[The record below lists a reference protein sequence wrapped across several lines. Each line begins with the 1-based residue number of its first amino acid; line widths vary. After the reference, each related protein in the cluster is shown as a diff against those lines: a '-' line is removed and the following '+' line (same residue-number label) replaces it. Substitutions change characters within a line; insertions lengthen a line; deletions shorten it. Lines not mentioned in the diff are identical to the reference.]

1 MQVRGETS
9 VNKLILLFV
18 FDKMESPL
26 SERTLVDMCTSSN
39 DWLNYMDCIVLIHKL
54 KKDGFI
60 CEIPEADDPLYAI
73 TTEGREALANY
84 YISIPKSSREE
95 ISRFVKNNGTKF
107 RYLAALKNDP
117 AIHIPDGDFYLV
129 AHIEE
134 NGISYELPDSAIE
147 IIDPFIY
154 LVEENA
160 AEPLNLDAWPLIRSY
175 ETTANEALQ
184 TGNKALLFSNV
195 PNPFSSVTRIRYSL
209 PESCQSAELQI
220 IDLQGRLIQRL
231 DLDKGDANEVEV
243 SLDGHLVDGI
253 PADRI
258 RLLKAE

>member
-84 YISIPKSSREE
+84 DISGSKSSREE

-107 RYLAALKNDP
+107 RNRQECKSDYYQNKDGTYTVFLKILAPVQPMLELKFVV
-117 AIHIPDGDFYLV
+117 PDKK
-129 AHIEE
+129 
-134 NGISYELPDSAIE
+134 
-147 IIDPFIY
+147 
-154 LVEENA
+154 
-160 AEPLNLDAWPLIRSY
+160 
-175 ETTANEALQ
+175 TANTIYKKWED
-184 TGNKALLFSNV
+184 KASELY
-195 PNPFSSVTRIRYSL
+195 SVVYDT
-209 PESCQSAELQI
+209 
-220 IDLQGRLIQRL
+220 
-231 DLDKGDANEVEV
+231 
-243 SLDGHLVDGI
+243 LVD
-253 PADRI
+253 
-258 RLLKAE
+258 

>member
-1 MQVRGETS
+1 MLAEET
-9 VNKLILLFV
+9 
-18 FDKMESPL
+18 D
-26 SERTLVDMCTSSN
+26 
-39 DWLNYMDCIVLIHKL
+39 
-54 KKDGFI
+54 
-60 CEIPEADDPLYAI
+60 
-73 TTEGREALANY
+73 
-84 YISIPKSSREE
+84 
-95 ISRFVKNNGTKF
+95 NGTKF

-160 AEPLNLDAWPLIRSY
+160 AEPLNLDTWPLIRSY
-175 ETTANEALQ
+175 EPTANEALQ

-209 PESCQSAELQI
+209 PESCRSAELQI
-220 IDLQGRLIQRL
+220 LDLQGRLVQRL
-231 DLDKGDANEVEV
+231 ASDRNGNDEAEI
-243 SLDGHLVDGI
+243 SLDGHAPGLYIGILLVDGI

-258 RLLKAE
+258 RLVKIE